1 MENRTVDVFL
11 TELASGAPTP
21 GGGGASAV
29 CGGIA
34 AALGS
39 MVGNLTSGKKKY
51 AEYQEDIEATIAK
64 CGALVKEFE
73 ALGKNPIDE
82 CDLYSQYLQYYHLGR
97 MSTVPGRYVDDGRLI
112 NEDCED
118 ETDEE
123 LYEGEANGK
132 SFLEILNSRAVH
144 LDDDGN
150 IIEKKD
156 GDDGEEG
163 VLQ

>member
-1 MENRTVDVFL
+1 MER
-11 TELASGAPTP
+11 
-21 GGGGASAV
+21 
-29 CGGIA
+29 
-34 AALGS
+34 
-39 MVGNLTSGKKKY
+39 KKKIVRRTKRSY
-51 AEYQEDIEATIAK
+51 TEVYPEVSLSRSDAK
-64 CGALVKEFE
+64 YLNQLANWVVDDLGEEISCGHKLEMIHLHVIISMLHRLFE
-73 ALGKNPIDE
+73 VLDKNPIDE

-156 GDDGEEG
+156 GDTGEAG